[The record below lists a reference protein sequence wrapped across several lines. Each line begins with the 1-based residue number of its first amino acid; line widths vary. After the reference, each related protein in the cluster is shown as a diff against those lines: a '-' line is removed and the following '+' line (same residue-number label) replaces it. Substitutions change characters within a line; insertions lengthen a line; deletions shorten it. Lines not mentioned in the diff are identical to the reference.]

1 MFLAPAHLLLAT
13 SRQARSAS
21 ALRRD
26 EVVLRRSTG
35 DCVRRTTPSHWAR
48 CARELSG
55 VARGTQNCRS
65 FSTRPRTGHRVEWRG
80 FADVLRGLGSRPAAA
95 CSTPRPRR
103 KTSDASGGEEA
114 GKVNAVLCGLRTS
127 VFFVI
132 REATVGIGC
141 RSLFGLFNQRV
152 LPPFPALPLLQAL
165 LGILFRPFL
174 GSPLYET
181 SESIQAFPGN
191 YQKQHCH

>member
-1 MFLAPAHLLLAT
+1 M
-13 SRQARSAS
+13 
-21 ALRRD
+21 
-26 EVVLRRSTG
+26 
-35 DCVRRTTPSHWAR
+35 RRTTPSHWAR

-55 VARGTQNCRS
+55 VARGTRNCRS

-80 FADVLRGLGSRPAAA
+80 FADVLRGLGSRSAAA

-114 GKVNAVLCGLRTS
+114 GKLNAVLCGLRTS

-152 LPPFPALPLLQAL
+152 LSPFRAPSSAPPRPQWLPPFRARGSIGRLYPALIP
-165 LGILFRPFL
+165 
-174 GSPLYET
+174 
-181 SESIQAFPGN
+181 N
-191 YQKQHCH
+191 K